1 MNIKIKYKYIQS
13 NIFIVSAAYL
23 IFLDKE
29 IAKKVSTHGEVVT
42 IFYFTRQV
50 DRKQTTF

>member
-1 MNIKIKYKYIQS
+1 MQS

-23 IFLDKE
+23 IFLDKK
-29 IAKKVSTHGEVVT
+29 IAKKVSNNGWLVT
-42 IFYFTRQV
+42 IFYFIWPV